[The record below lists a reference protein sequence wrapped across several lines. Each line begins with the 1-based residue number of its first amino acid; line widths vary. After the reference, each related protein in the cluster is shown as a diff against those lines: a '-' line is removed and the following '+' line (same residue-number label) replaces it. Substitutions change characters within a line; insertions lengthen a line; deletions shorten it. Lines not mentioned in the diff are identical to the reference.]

1 MRRREVLVAAA
12 LALTG
17 CLRNPPDVTGPRL
30 PPTAHG
36 GGGGA
41 GSAPPTSDLYVRAF
55 DVRASEDGDLTVVGT
70 VANRG
75 DVRRTGTVE
84 ATVSAAGETDTRST
98 RVTVAAGGETRFEI
112 PFALAYESFADDGDV
127 RVSVS

>member
-12 LALTG
+12 LTLTG

-36 GGGGA
+36 DGA
-41 GSAPPTSDLYVRAF
+41 GSAPPASEFYVRAF

-98 RVTVAAGGETRFEI
+98 RVTVAAGGEARFEI
-112 PFALAYESFADDGDV
+112 PFDLAYESFAGDGDV